1 MTQEQIIATLDAM
14 LENPKAKTFLNH
26 LVRAYM
32 PVTNVTK
39 VMEKPKGDFKCVIT
53 RDSLQSVSEIKA
65 AIADEKV
72 QAFFVENLAKALT
85 SKTESVSE
93 LEKLI
98 GNKKLAFTGK
108 DTTTFMSYQ
117 ASQAFVDWIITKS
130 LNGDKHINWLL
141 GGIRRASFIERAE
154 NIKDTGVQKKVENFK
169 KAGKPKTATFSL
181 SDSSDVLTKLKA
193 ELEAKGK

>member
-1 MTQEQIIATLDAM
+1 MTQEQINATLDAM

-39 VMEKPKGDFKCVIT
+39 VIQKPKGDFKCVLT
-53 RDSLQSVSEIKA
+53 REPLQSVTEIQS

-72 QAFFVENLAKALT
+72 QAFFLENLGKALA
-85 SKTESVSE
+85 SKESVSE

-117 ASQAFVDWIITKS
+117 ATQSFIDWIITKS

-141 GGIRRASFIERAE
+141 GGIRRASFIDRAE
-154 NIKDTGVQKKVENFK
+154 NIQDGGVQKKVENFK
-169 KAGKPKTATFSL
+169 KANKPKTATFAL
-181 SDSSDVLTKLKA
+181 SDSSDVLSKLKA
-193 ELEAKGK
+193 QLEANGN

>member
-1 MTQEQIIATLDAM
+1 MTQEQINATLDAM
-14 LENPKAKTFLNH
+14 LENPKSKTFLNH

-39 VMEKPKGDFKCVIT
+39 VMQKPKGDFKCVLT
-53 RDSLQSVSEIKA
+53 REPLQSVAEIQS
-65 AIADEKV
+65 AIVDEKV
-72 QAFFVENLAKALT
+72 QAFFVENLGKALS

-108 DTTTFMSYQ
+108 ETTTFMSYQ
-117 ASQAFVDWIITKS
+117 AFQSFVDWVITKS
-130 LNGDKHINWLL
+130 LNGDKHMNWLL

-154 NIKDTGVQKKVENFK
+154 TIQDGGVQKKVEAFK
-169 KAGKPKTATFSL
+169 KAGKPKTATFAL
-181 SDSSDVLTKLKA
+181 SDSSDVLAKLKA
-193 ELEAKGK
+193 QLESKGK

>member
-1 MTQEQIIATLDAM
+1 MTQEQINASLDKM
-14 LENPKAKTFLNH
+14 LENPKSKTFLNH

-32 PVTNVTK
+32 PVTNVTT
-39 VMEKPKGDFKCVIT
+39 VMQKPKGDFKCVIT
-53 RDSLQSVSEIKA
+53 RDSLQSVAEIQA
-65 AIADEKV
+65 AISDEKV
-72 QAFFVENLAKALT
+72 QAFFVENLGKALA

-98 GNKKLAFTGK
+98 GNKKLAVTGK
-108 DTTTFMSYQ
+108 ETTTFMTYQ
-117 ASQAFVDWIITKS
+117 AFQIFVDWVITKS

-154 NIKDTGVQKKVENFK
+154 NIQDDGVQKKVENFK

-181 SDSSDVLTKLKA
+181 ADSSDVLTKLKA
-193 ELEAKGK
+193 QMESKGK